1 MAKRR
6 IGILTG
12 GGDCPGLNA
21 VIRGVTKSAILKYGM
36 EVIGFNDGFEGLVE
50 ERFTILRTENVSG
63 ILTHGGT
70 ILGSSNKANP
80 FSWPVGEGD
89 NLHQVDKSDACMTL
103 YEDLGLEAL
112 VCVGGDGTMT
122 IGGMLAEKGARIVGV
137 PKTIDNDLMETD
149 LTFGF
154 DTARTTATD
163 AVDRLHDTAQ
173 SHHRVMIV
181 EVMGRNAGWLALESG
196 LAGGGDVILLP
207 EVPYDLDEIAGAV
220 RKRSR
225 FGKRFSIIVA
235 SEGCAPRGGDQVVQ
249 RIEEGDSFEPK
260 RLGGVG
266 KIIAEDLEAATGID
280 CRVTILGHLQRG
292 GSPTPF
298 DRVLATRFSVEA
310 MEMVIRRQ
318 FNHMVAL
325 KGNAMAAV
333 PIEKVMGQQR
343 KVPLDSDLI
352 RAALAVG
359 TSFGTRDL
367 Q

>member
-1 MAKRR
+1 MSSKR
-6 IGILTG
+6 IGILTS

-21 VIRGVTKSAILKYGM
+21 VIRGTYKAATQLGYECLGFLKGY
-36 EVIGFNDGFEGLVE
+36 EGLYSPVNYITLD
-50 ERFTILRTENVSG
+50 RKNTTG
-63 ILTHGGT
+63 ILNEGGT
-70 ILGSSNKANP
+70 ILGSTNKGRFAAT
-80 FSWPVGEGD
+80 VGVQDRVELDPELLEGVS
-89 NLHQVDKSDACMTL
+89 QTVQQ
-103 YEDLGLEAL
+103 LGIEGL
-112 VCVGGDGTMT
+112 VCVGGDGS
-122 IGGMLAEKGARIVGV
+122 LAVAQQFREYGIPVVGV